1 MSKFNRAF
9 SDEDLQRECWEPGKW
24 IVSDEV
30 KRAYAHIDDLERKLE
45 EKDENI
51 YAFIKENNELM
62 KQLAAKDAQ
71 LKVAIEA
78 LEFYGT
84 CETGFRSSPDM
95 HKIFNDIEFGAV
107 ARQALRKIGAGDV

>member
-1 MSKFNRAF
+1 MARESAGGVMDDNTNIGSWVNDNPPTIEGLQYIVRHYVKLCDVYR
-9 SDEDLQRECWEPGKW
+9 SDYESNLKE
-24 IVSDEV
+24 
-30 KRAYAHIDDLERKLE
+30 L
-45 EKDENI
+45 KD
-51 YAFIKENNELM
+51 
-62 KQLAAKDAQ
+62 KDAQ

>member
-9 SDEDLQRECWEPGKW
+9 SDEDLQRECWEPDKW

-62 KQLAAKDAQ
+62 KQLAERDA
-71 LKVAIEA
+71 LIAEAIPFVMDCGYNE
-78 LEFYGT
+78 
-84 CETGFRSSPDM
+84 ETGKIHSSS
-95 HKIFNDIEFGAV
+95 KAWLAKVRGV
-107 ARQALRKIGAGDV
+107 